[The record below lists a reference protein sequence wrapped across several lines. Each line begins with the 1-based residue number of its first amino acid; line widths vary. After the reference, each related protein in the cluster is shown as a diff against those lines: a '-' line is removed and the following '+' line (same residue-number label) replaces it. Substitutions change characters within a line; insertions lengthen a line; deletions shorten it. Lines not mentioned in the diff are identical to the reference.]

1 MRKSAR
7 ILGEEYG
14 LTAQE
19 MNFLLKDEGFLEGK
33 PGAYNVTEKGRAYA
47 EEQYHHRGPGGYSWY
62 NRDWDTRT
70 WDDGITAELDITEDR
85 KRELRQVMA
94 AAKRAADEQRTKIQQ
109 PSTTVTTLK
118 DAEVPR
124 ISNRNLVAGIGAMVV
139 FYGVYKAA
147 PYVKRLWNEKAAPGL
162 RKIKNKVLDKSENI
176 TEETDSD
183 GDSSISDRLSQD

>member
-7 ILGEEYG
+7 ILGGEYG

-19 MNFLLKDEGFLEGK
+19 MNFLLKEEGFLKGK

-70 WDDGITAELDITEDR
+70 WDDGITAELDITQDR
-85 KRELRQVMA
+85 KRELRQAMA
-94 AAKRAADEQRTKIQQ
+94 AAKQAADEQKTKVQQ
-109 PSTTVTTLK
+109 LSTTVTTLK
-118 DAEVPR
+118 DAETPR
-124 ISNRNLVAGIGAMVV
+124 ISNRNLVAGIGALVV

-147 PYVKRLWNEKAAPGL
+147 PYVKQLWNEKAAPGL
-162 RKIKNKVLDKSENI
+162 SKMKNKVVGKSEDI

-183 GDSSISDRLSQD
+183 GDSSISDRPSQD